1 MNLSWK
7 ASYLDLTVSEINQ
20 REEDSLS
27 DVVPSSCASL
37 ARTVINNNNGSIRS
51 GTPQSEA
58 IPALLYFICTVQNC
72 LVVS

>member
-37 ARTVINNNNGSIRS
+37 ARTVINNNNGSIRR
-51 GTPQSEA
+51 
-58 IPALLYFICTVQNC
+58 
-72 LVVS
+72 